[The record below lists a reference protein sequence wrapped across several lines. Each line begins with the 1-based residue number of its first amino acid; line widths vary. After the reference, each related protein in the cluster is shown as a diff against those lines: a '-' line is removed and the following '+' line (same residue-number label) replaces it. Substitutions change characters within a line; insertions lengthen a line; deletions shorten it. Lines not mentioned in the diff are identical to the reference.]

1 MKNMRPF
8 QIALLAVFAFLAV
21 LAIIFLSAFQAGR
34 NEEEFKYGERVVIW
48 GTLSESKFT
57 SVLQTITASDDAFH
71 VVEYFQIPEETFDS
85 ELVNAI
91 AEGRTPDLI
100 VLKSDALVT
109 HRAKLYPISYENYS
123 RRDFQDTFVDGGEMF
138 ALSEG
143 IYGFPFAIDPMV
155 MYWNRDMFASNGL
168 AQAPVSWEAIVG
180 DVVPRLTIK
189 DTNRNVLQ
197 SAVSFGEFRN
207 VAHAKEMLML
217 LALQSGSQMVTTEE
231 KDYNVNLNIPIV
243 EGSRA
248 PLEAALQFYTDF
260 SNVNSP
266 LYSWNRSL
274 PVDTQAFLAG
284 DLGLYFG
291 PGSEISDIE
300 GKNPNLNFDVAV
312 VPQGVGATARRT
324 YADFYAF
331 AIPRAT
337 RNAQGAFAV
346 SRVLTSAQNAQ
357 LLASSFDMSSARR
370 DNISSGD
377 DDLYRKI
384 IIESALIARSWY
396 DPNAKESSSVLMQ
409 MVEDVVSN
417 RSRIGEAVE
426 DAVSRLTL
434 IY

>member
-8 QIALLAVFAFLAV
+8 QIALLGVFGFLAV
-21 LAIIFLSAFQAGR
+21 LAVIFLSAFQSER
-34 NEEEFKYGERVVIW
+34 SEKEFVYGERVVVW
-48 GTLSESKFT
+48 GTLPQSK
-57 SVLQTITASDDAFH
+57 ITDVFQDISRSDKAFK
-71 VVEYFQIPEETFDS
+71 VVEYFQFSEDTFDS

-100 VLKSDALVT
+100 ILKSDALAT
-109 HRAKLYPISYENYS
+109 HRAKLYPISYENYT
-123 RRDFQDTFVDGGEMF
+123 RRDFQDTFVDGAELF

-143 IYGFPFAIDPMV
+143 IYGLPFGIDPMV

-180 DVVPRLTIK
+180 EVVPRLTIK
-189 DTNRNVLQ
+189 DTSRNVLQ
-197 SAVSFGEFRN
+197 SAVSFGEYRN
-207 VAHAKEMLML
+207 VAHAKEILML
-217 LALQSGSQMVTTEE
+217 LALQSGSRMVTVDN
-231 KDYNVNLNIPIV
+231 KDYDVDLNIPIV

-248 PLEAALQFYTDF
+248 PFEAALQFYTDF

-274 PVDTQAFLAG
+274 PVDKEAFLAG

-291 PGSEISDIE
+291 LGSEIADIE
-300 GKNPNLNFDVAV
+300 GKNPNLNFDLAV

-324 YADFYAF
+324 YADFYSF

-346 SRVLTSAQNAQ
+346 SRVLTNSKNAQ
-357 LLASSFDMSSARR
+357 MLASELNIASARR
-370 DNISSGD
+370 DNITAGD
-377 DDLYRKI
+377 ENLYRKV

-417 RSRIGEAVE
+417 RSRIGEAVG
-426 DAVSRLTL
+426 DAVDRLTL